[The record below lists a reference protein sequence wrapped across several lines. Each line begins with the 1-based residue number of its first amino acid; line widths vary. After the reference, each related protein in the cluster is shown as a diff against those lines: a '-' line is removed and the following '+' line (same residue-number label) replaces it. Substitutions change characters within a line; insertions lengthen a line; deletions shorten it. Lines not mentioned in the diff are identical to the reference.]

1 MGRIKQLIVWAA
13 VVAVFAVLVGVT
25 TVPGKDLPEVD
36 PAPDA
41 DPVMTAETIQPGSA
55 EELLLKQVEEK
66 ADAPRETPAPEA
78 APQPEVK
85 EEPKEEPK
93 EEVKESAKEVEEPAV
108 AEDTAE
114 PAREEAPV
122 QQVAAS
128 SGSSSADRVLELV
141 NAYRADYGLAPLTL
155 SDALCS
161 AAATRA
167 QESTISFS
175 HTRPDGSSCFTVSL
189 LACGENMA
197 MGTDMTAD
205 GAVSKWMNSL
215 SHRDNILDSSFR
227 TLGVGYCSSG
237 REVYWVQL
245 FGR

>member
-13 VVAVFAVLVGVT
+13 AVAVFAVLVGVT

-66 ADAPRETPAPEA
+66 ADAPQETPAPEA

>member
-41 DPVMTAETIQPGSA
+41 DPVMTAETVQQGSA

-66 ADAPRETPAPEA
+66 ADAPQETPAPEA

>member
-25 TVPGKDLPEVD
+25 TVSGNDLPEVD

-41 DPVMTAETIQPGSA
+41 DPVMTAETVQPGST
-55 EELLLKQVEEK
+55 EDLLLKQVEEK

-78 APQPEVK
+78 APRPEVK
-85 EEPKEEPK
+85 EEPKEEAK
-93 EEVKESAKEVEEPAV
+93 EPVKEAEAPAV
-108 AEDTAE
+108 TEDTAE
-114 PAREEAPV
+114 PAQEEAPV

-128 SGSSSADRVLELV
+128 SGSSSVDRVLELV

-175 HTRPDGSSCFTVSL
+175 HTRPDGSSCFTVSS

-205 GAVSKWMNSL
+205 GAVSKWMNSS

>member
-41 DPVMTAETIQPGSA
+41 DPVMTAETVQPGSA

-66 ADAPRETPAPEA
+66 ADAPQETPAPEA

>member
-25 TVPGKDLPEVD
+25 TAPGKDLPEVD

-66 ADAPRETPAPEA
+66 ADAPQETPAPEA

-114 PAREEAPV
+114 PA
-122 QQVAAS
+122 
-128 SGSSSADRVLELV
+128 
-141 NAYRADYGLAPLTL
+141 
-155 SDALCS
+155 
-161 AAATRA
+161 
-167 QESTISFS
+167 
-175 HTRPDGSSCFTVSL
+175 
-189 LACGENMA
+189 
-197 MGTDMTAD
+197 
-205 GAVSKWMNSL
+205 
-215 SHRDNILDSSFR
+215 
-227 TLGVGYCSSG
+227 
-237 REVYWVQL
+237 
-245 FGR
+245 

>member
-78 APQPEVK
+78 APQSEIK
-85 EEPKEEPK
+85 ETPKEEPK

-122 QQVAAS
+122 QQVTAS
-128 SGSSSADRVLELV
+128 SGSSSVDRVLELV

>member
-25 TVPGKDLPEVD
+25 TVSGNDLPEVD

-41 DPVMTAETIQPGSA
+41 DPVMTAETVQPGST
-55 EELLLKQVEEK
+55 EDLLLKQVEEK

-78 APQPEVK
+78 APRPEVK
-85 EEPKEEPK
+85 EEPKEEAK
-93 EEVKESAKEVEEPAV
+93 EPVKEAEAPAV
-108 AEDTAE
+108 TEDTAE
-114 PAREEAPV
+114 PAQEEAPV

-128 SGSSSADRVLELV
+128 SGSSSVDRVLELV

-175 HTRPDGSSCFTVSL
+175 HTRPDGSSCFTVSS

-197 MGTDMTAD
+197 RGTDMTAD
-205 GAVSKWMNSL
+205 GAVSKWMNSS

>member
-13 VVAVFAVLVGVT
+13 AVAVFAVLVGVT

-66 ADAPRETPAPEA
+66 ADAPQETPAPEA

-114 PAREEAPV
+114 PAQEEAPV
-122 QQVAAS
+122 QQVTAS
-128 SGSSSADRVLELV
+128 SGSSSVDRVLELV

-175 HTRPDGSSCFTVSL
+175 HTRPDGSSCFTVSS

-205 GAVSKWMNSL
+205 GAVSKWMNSS
-215 SHRDNILDSSFR
+215 SHRDNILDRSFR

-237 REVYWVQL
+237 REVYWIQL

>member
-1 MGRIKQLIVWAA
+1 MARHGRKRKIWPLLLAALVLFALWENRSIQTEDFTFASARLPEGLAGLRIVQLSGLHGAEFGRDNERLLAA
-13 VVAVFAVLVGVT
+13 VAGAEPDLILVTG
-25 TVPGKDLPEVD
+25 DLVD
-36 PAPDA
+36 
-41 DPVMTAETIQPGSA
+41 
-55 EELLLKQVEEK
+55 
-66 ADAPRETPAPEA
+66 
-78 APQPEVK
+78 
-85 EEPKEEPK
+85 
-93 EEVKESAKEVEEPAV
+93 
-108 AEDTAE
+108 EDTAE
-114 PAREEAPV
+114 PAQEEAPV
-122 QQVAAS
+122 QQVTAS
-128 SGSSSADRVLELV
+128 SGSSSVDRVLELV

-205 GAVSKWMNSL
+205 GAVSKWMNSS

>member
-25 TVPGKDLPEVD
+25 TAPGKDLPEVD

-41 DPVMTAETIQPGSA
+41 DPVMTAETVQPGST

-66 ADAPRETPAPEA
+66 ADAPQETPAPEA

-114 PAREEAPV
+114 PAQEEAPV
-122 QQVAAS
+122 QQVTAS
-128 SGSSSADRVLELV
+128 SGSSSVDRVLELV

-175 HTRPDGSSCFTVSL
+175 HTRPDGSSCFTVSS

>member
-41 DPVMTAETIQPGSA
+41 DPVMTAETVQPGSA

-66 ADAPRETPAPEA
+66 ADAPQETPAPEA

-114 PAREEAPV
+114 PAQEEAPV
-122 QQVAAS
+122 QQVTAS

-175 HTRPDGSSCFTVSL
+175 HTRPDGSSCFTVSS

-205 GAVSKWMNSL
+205 GAVSKWMKSS